1 MRARKRLR
9 LGLHC
14 WLRRLPRNDVKETGE
29 GEQAITM
36 RMEGDIETLI
46 RLTFDIGM
54 TMHQDIGPGLIE
66 SVYERVLADRLI
78 QHGIKVDRQQPV
90 PVNIYGKIYPDA
102 FRYDLLL
109 NDSLLVEVK
118 SLEKLGPV
126 HRKQVLTYIRLMN
139 LPYGLLL
146 NFGCRLFK
154 DGMQR
159 IGNDRYS

>member
-1 MRARKRLR
+1 
-9 LGLHC
+9 
-14 WLRRLPRNDVKETGE
+14 
-29 GEQAITM
+29 
-36 RMEGDIETLI
+36 MERHANIETLI
-46 RLTFDIGM
+46 QLIFNIGLAI
-54 TMHQDIGPGLIE
+54 HQDIGPGLIE
-66 SVYERVLADRLI
+66 SVYERVLADRLA

-90 PVNIYGKIYPDA
+90 HVDIYGKRYDDA

-109 NDSLLVEVK
+109 NDILLIEVK

-146 NFGCRLFK
+146 NFGCAMFK

-159 IGNDRYS
+159 VKNDRHQ